1 MRIISQ
7 VSLLF
12 SALGCFGL
20 TDTSK
25 LFGQHPLAY
34 TYDGTAQ
41 YDPRSCVCGNDPQHY
56 PNIIADAVLPAHPG
70 TIFNLMY
77 SYHDE
82 IKDFWAR
89 QGMHDLR
96 TIGWVPQDP
105 SYSNSRLRTRTM
117 LFSVDIPEGL
127 QLNHNVTR
135 IQVTD
140 TITHLRDCPFSSSV
154 LSTIYAPDVASGH
167 AFAVKTRTCIIPHAK
182 SEARLFVTA
191 VLVWG
196 DGSDF
201 QRPIG
206 QAALVGLRQY
216 HDNILSVMREE
227 ISTNKEV
234 YASLDEAAIIET
246 KHDITRYH
254 LFVLITKPPL
264 LSPTPIVMARLSLH
278 LFFTYLQLGFVGA
291 NWVYHP
297 EARDYITSDERFNQP
312 YTVLPTNPD
321 GVLDA
326 MYTDREPVMNFW
338 QRDQGFTDLHSTGWF
353 PQDPAYPN
361 SRLRTRS
368 TSFTKDIPDG
378 LPLSHGVVGKRTR
391 IEVIDT
397 ITHSED
403 GPTGTAI
410 LSTLRAPNLMN
421 GHAFAVRTRT
431 CLVPEGTS
439 GTRLLVTAMVRWNQR
454 VNYGETIE
462 DFAFDALKKYY
473 QDITNFTRR
482 EMISYKGGYESFR
495 EEPCCNFGRS
505 DRDASAKHATYR
517 EQLPSEREQESSY
530 GSYKPRIA
538 VPIQGAEPSTGCE
551 DLQGQIHQ
559 LSQSLRRVEMR
570 VIDNENR
577 IADLEAQ
584 LREARRVLKVI

>member
-1 MRIISQ
+1 MRVGSEIARWRAPPQRIQGPIRRLDIKFLHKCYVTDVTPAVGLGMINTASW
-7 VSLLF
+7 LPGHLATLDLF
-12 SALGCFGL
+12 RFTNSASATNSGVYPNANYLTSIVTVLGSRLPSHNWLGPSG
-20 TDTSK
+20 SK
-25 LFGQHPLAY
+25 LFQLSPPNA
-34 TYDGTAQ
+34 
-41 YDPRSCVCGNDPQHY
+41 NDA
-56 PNIIADAVLPAHPG
+56 I
-70 TIFNLMY
+70 
-77 SYHDE
+77 
-82 IKDFWAR
+82 
-89 QGMHDLR
+89 LR
-96 TIGWVPQDP
+96 R
-105 SYSNSRLRTRTM
+105 Y
-117 LFSVDIPEGL
+117 PEGL

-234 YASLDEAAIIET
+234 YASLDEAAIIEY
-246 KHDITRYH
+246 R
-254 LFVLITKPPL
+254 
-264 LSPTPIVMARLSLH
+264 
-278 LFFTYLQLGFVGA
+278 
-291 NWVYHP
+291 
-297 EARDYITSDERFNQP
+297 
-312 YTVLPTNPD
+312 LPTNPD

-326 MYTDREPVMNFW
+326 MYTDREPVMSFW

-505 DRDASAKHATYR
+505 DRDASAKYATYR

>member
-1 MRIISQ
+1 MRVGSEIARWRASPTYPGPHPPAGYQISPQ
-7 VSLLF
+7 MLRYQCNTGCWIGDDQYGLVAARPS
-12 SALGCFGL
+12 SCFGL

-196 DGSDF
+196 DGS
-201 QRPIG
+201 PIG

-234 YASLDEAAIIET
+234 YASLDEAAIIECRN
-246 KHDITRYH
+246 K
-254 LFVLITKPPL
+254 FK
-264 LSPTPIVMARLSLH
+264 
-278 LFFTYLQLGFVGA
+278 
-291 NWVYHP
+291 
-297 EARDYITSDERFNQP
+297 YI
-312 YTVLPTNPD
+312 
-321 GVLDA
+321 G
-326 MYTDREPVMNFW
+326 
-338 QRDQGFTDLHSTGWF
+338 
-353 PQDPAYPN
+353 
-361 SRLRTRS
+361 
-368 TSFTKDIPDG
+368 
-378 LPLSHGVVGKRTR
+378 
-391 IEVIDT
+391 
-397 ITHSED
+397 
-403 GPTGTAI
+403 
-410 LSTLRAPNLMN
+410 
-421 GHAFAVRTRT
+421 
-431 CLVPEGTS
+431 
-439 GTRLLVTAMVRWNQR
+439 
-454 VNYGETIE
+454 
-462 DFAFDALKKYY
+462 
-473 QDITNFTRR
+473 
-482 EMISYKGGYESFR
+482 
-495 EEPCCNFGRS
+495 
-505 DRDASAKHATYR
+505 
-517 EQLPSEREQESSY
+517 
-530 GSYKPRIA
+530 
-538 VPIQGAEPSTGCE
+538 
-551 DLQGQIHQ
+551 
-559 LSQSLRRVEMR
+559 
-570 VIDNENR
+570 
-577 IADLEAQ
+577 
-584 LREARRVLKVI
+584 